1 MYPGSR
7 LGGCD
12 AGWVAVQRR
21 SRNSENCART
31 RTTNTVFSTGATADF
46 LKTATASTRD
56 RWLTGTNKQLMR
68 CTGVVPAFPIKR
80 ILIDLSNRR
89 PTFPSV
95 ASYRRS
101 RKADCYRLLEPTTN
115 RSRTFSLS
123 AVNHSKEP
131 AVVFLPGFDRQSTL
145 TRLHVEDRQPT
156 VTQLHYKNR
165 EMKREP
171 YYPQRNKTKDGHYK
185 KIKKHV
191 ISGHRPRSLKNKV
204 KGSHRMTDD
213 ESKRPKLTAVAVLR

>member
-1 MYPGSR
+1 
-7 LGGCD
+7 
-12 AGWVAVQRR
+12 
-21 SRNSENCART
+21 
-31 RTTNTVFSTGATADF
+31 
-46 LKTATASTRD
+46 
-56 RWLTGTNKQLMR
+56 MR

-171 YYPQRNKTKDGHYK
+171 YCVINVFQRSNPFTRQLPEPAICKQLTFKNPPQFTHPQRNKTKDGHYK

-213 ESKRPKLTAVAVLR
+213 ESKRPKLTAVLR